1 MLQSQYRER
10 EREREENLEI
20 GIEGG
25 ASDASDAKIR
35 LRLRGLAESENFVSN
50 GLGGVAVV
58 PELAQPPILRHQGHL
73 LLLLL
78 GLSIDRRSVLL
89 RQELFQGRQGF
100 RAQRRRIVVF
110 VVHNDAV
117 LGAGYGIVL

>member
-1 MLQSQYRER
+1 MLQSRER
-10 EREREENLEI
+10 ERMENLEI

-35 LRLRGLAESENFVSN
+35 LRLRGLAESEDFVSN
-50 GLGGVAVV
+50 GLGGVSVV

-73 LLLLL
+73 FLLLLLL
-78 GLSIDRRSVLL
+78 GLSIDRRPVLL

-100 RAQRRRIVVF
+100 QAQRRRIVVF

-117 LGAGYGIVL
+117 VGVGYGIVL

>member
-1 MLQSQYRER
+1 M
-10 EREREENLEI
+10 ENLEI

-35 LRLRGLAESENFVSN
+35 LRLRGLAESEDFVSN
-50 GLGGVAVV
+50 GLGGVSVV

-78 GLSIDRRSVLL
+78 LRIDRRSILL

-100 RAQRRRIVVF
+100 QAQRRRIVVF